1 MKDRDLEARIIHFP
15 KNKRPSKK
23 YRKYGLNRN
32 KEGSIRKINGKV
44 YVDFV
49 YLGER
54 VRESS
59 GLPWNEKN
67 AKAVREQ
74 LDKIIVTIKLGTFRF
89 GEVFPGSK
97 NREYF
102 EGRERQILGLPTTPD
117 KVTFNDY
124 AWHWY
129 NLRKNSGRITGR
141 TLREYKSYLNL
152 YLIPFFGEI
161 TFAELNADLF
171 EEFIA
176 WCRERRVRGISV
188 GNKSINKYFVALR
201 MICKQVALK
210 HQWGSRFDPFF
221 GFKRLQEEDAR
232 AKIFP
237 FSVQEQ
243 KGLLMKIPDHW
254 KPYFSFA
261 FSSGLRQGEEI
272 ALKPFDVD
280 WDRRLLHVRR
290 AITLD
295 ENGKRIEGTTKNR
308 YSRRTIKLI
317 PAMLEPLKVQREI
330 HSRYSCDY
338 FFCSLQGRPVDL
350 SNLRR
355 KVWIPALKRAGLR
368 VREMRQTRHSFAT
381 AALSCG
387 ENPLWIAKVLG
398 HKDAEMIIKVYSKYI
413 ENAGESADGTRLNT
427 ILTDYEE

>member
-32 KEGSIRKINGKV
+32 KEGSVRKTNGKV

-89 GEVFPGSK
+89 GEVFHGSK

-117 KVTFNDY
+117 QVTFNDY

-161 TFAELNADLF
+161 TFA
-171 EEFIA
+171 
-176 WCRERRVRGISV
+176 
-188 GNKSINKYFVALR
+188 
-201 MICKQVALK
+201 
-210 HQWGSRFDPFF
+210 
-221 GFKRLQEEDAR
+221 
-232 AKIFP
+232 
-237 FSVQEQ
+237 
-243 KGLLMKIPDHW
+243 
-254 KPYFSFA
+254 
-261 FSSGLRQGEEI
+261 
-272 ALKPFDVD
+272 
-280 WDRRLLHVRR
+280 
-290 AITLD
+290 
-295 ENGKRIEGTTKNR
+295 
-308 YSRRTIKLI
+308 
-317 PAMLEPLKVQREI
+317 
-330 HSRYSCDY
+330 
-338 FFCSLQGRPVDL
+338 
-350 SNLRR
+350 
-355 KVWIPALKRAGLR
+355 
-368 VREMRQTRHSFAT
+368 
-381 AALSCG
+381 
-387 ENPLWIAKVLG
+387 
-398 HKDAEMIIKVYSKYI
+398 
-413 ENAGESADGTRLNT
+413 
-427 ILTDYEE
+427 